1 MPYDFIPG
9 MVKTCGWE
17 WDHAFLLGY
26 IGGELK
32 MYLRGDITREDLT
45 ADYAQYELAR
55 DRFYRLLDQED
66 DTVLAMQKLVTELGF
81 TVGAG
86 TRGTELWKAPS
97 EVSLPPAGPS
107 SEGPPRT

>member
-26 IGGELK
+26 ITAELK
-32 MYLRGDITREDLT
+32 LYLRGDITREHLT
-45 ADYAQYELAR
+45 AEYAQYELAR

-66 DTVLAMQKLVTELGF
+66 DVVLAMQKLVTELGVA
-81 TVGAG
+81 VGAHPRPPV
-86 TRGTELWKAPS
+86 RGRRPS
-97 EVSLPPAGPS
+97 EVSLPPARS
-107 SEGPPRT
+107 ASEGPPRS